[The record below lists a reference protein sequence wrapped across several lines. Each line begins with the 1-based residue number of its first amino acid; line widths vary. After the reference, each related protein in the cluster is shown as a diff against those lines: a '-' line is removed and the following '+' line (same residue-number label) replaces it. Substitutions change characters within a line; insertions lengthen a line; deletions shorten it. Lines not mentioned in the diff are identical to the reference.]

1 MGTAL
6 MRWLS
11 YRRLWSLKAEVW
23 VQGPAHRNQL
33 QLLHQAAK
41 EAHDALLQI
50 ELKSREIILPPSQQQ
65 NLDLFMY
72 DTLDSPK
79 LLQQKG
85 LFAVCG
91 PASHL
96 TCIRVAHL
104 NPRLLLRRG
113 RGTLTVFLPCWAGE

>member
-1 MGTAL
+1 

-11 YRRLWSLKAEVW
+11 YRRLWSLKAEMW

-33 QLLHQAAK
+33 QLLQKAAK

-50 ELKSREIILPPSQQQ
+50 DLKTREISLPPNQQQ
-65 NLDLFMY
+65 NPDFFML

-79 LLQQKG
+79 LLQLKG

-96 TCIRVAHL
+96 
-104 NPRLLLRRG
+104 
-113 RGTLTVFLPCWAGE
+113 